1 MKEQVIA
8 ILLCVALVIAIGISC
23 RADVKTERAE
33 YIVKSGDTLWD
44 IYEEYAPRGI
54 SFDEYKFNIKK
65 DNGLKTCD
73 IYPNMVLEIVKES
86 K

>member
-1 MKEQVIA
+1 MKSKTLMIA
-8 ILLCVALVIAIGISC
+8 LCMVLVVAIGISC
-23 RADVKTERAE
+23 KADVKTERYE

-54 SFDEYKFNIKK
+54 SYDEYKFNIKR
-65 DNGLKTCD
+65 DNGLKTCE
-73 IYPNMVLEIVKES
+73 IYPNMILEIVKEA